1 MDFYYTEKIDIFYL
15 EMENLRTK
23 LPCFYDSMIL
33 EILRTRNITP
43 PSYKLFNLEVDTS
56 SIGFFGTK
64 GADDMKKLTIKQ
76 QRFADEYIISG
87 NASDAARKAGYSH
100 KYINS
105 NVQKLL
111 QNTAISDYIKN
122 RLKELEDEKLMD
134 LKEALERTTSIAR
147 RDVQK
152 GYSKTVDKLT
162 GEVVKE
168 VEYEFTPS
176 VEEAQKSLEHIIRC
190 NGGFVDKQEIT
201 LEPTIISGDD
211 KLED

>member
-1 MDFYYTEKIDIFYL
+1 
-15 EMENLRTK
+15 
-23 LPCFYDSMIL
+23 
-33 EILRTRNITP
+33 
-43 PSYKLFNLEVDTS
+43 
-56 SIGFFGTK
+56 
-64 GADDMKKLTIKQ
+64 MKKLTIKQ

-147 RDVQK
+147 REVQK

-162 GEVVKE
+162 GEVIKE

-190 NGGFVDKQEIT
+190 NGGFIDKQEIT

>member
-1 MDFYYTEKIDIFYL
+1 M
-15 EMENLRTK
+15 R
-23 LPCFYDSMIL
+23 
-33 EILRTRNITP
+33 
-43 PSYKLFNLEVDTS
+43 
-56 SIGFFGTK
+56 SIHQVSAFLVQK

-87 NASDAARKAGYSH
+87 NATQAAIKAGYSGN
-100 KYINS
+100 YANTNAS
-105 NVQKLL
+105 KLL
-111 QNTAISDYIKN
+111 QNTTISDYIKN

-147 RDVQK
+147 RDVQN

-162 GEVVKE
+162 GEVIKE

-190 NGGFVDKQEIT
+190 NGGFIDKQEIT

>member
-1 MDFYYTEKIDIFYL
+1 M
-15 EMENLRTK
+15 
-23 LPCFYDSMIL
+23 S
-33 EILRTRNITP
+33 
-43 PSYKLFNLEVDTS
+43 
-56 SIGFFGTK
+56 
-64 GADDMKKLTIKQ
+64 KKLTIKQ

-87 NASDAARKAGYSH
+87 NASDAARRAGYSP

-105 NVQKLL
+105 NVTKLL

-134 LKEALERTTSIAR
+134 LKEALERTTAIAR

-190 NGGFVDKQEIT
+190 NGGFIDKQEIT
-201 LEPTIISGDD
+201 LEPTIISGADN
-211 KLED
+211 LED

>member
-1 MDFYYTEKIDIFYL
+1 
-15 EMENLRTK
+15 
-23 LPCFYDSMIL
+23 
-33 EILRTRNITP
+33 
-43 PSYKLFNLEVDTS
+43 
-56 SIGFFGTK
+56 
-64 GADDMKKLTIKQ
+64 MKKLTIKQ

-87 NASDAARKAGYSH
+87 NATQSAINAGYSGN
-100 KYINS
+100 YANTNAS
-105 NVQKLL
+105 KLL
-111 QNTAISDYIKN
+111 QNTTISDYIKN
-122 RLKELEDEKLMD
+122 RLKELEGEKLMD

-190 NGGFVDKQEIT
+190 NGGFIDKQEIT

>member
-1 MDFYYTEKIDIFYL
+1 M
-15 EMENLRTK
+15 
-23 LPCFYDSMIL
+23 S
-33 EILRTRNITP
+33 
-43 PSYKLFNLEVDTS
+43 
-56 SIGFFGTK
+56 
-64 GADDMKKLTIKQ
+64 KKLTIKQ

-87 NASDAARKAGYSH
+87 NASDAARRAGYSP

-105 NVQKLL
+105 NVTKLL

-190 NGGFVDKQEIT
+190 NGGFIDKQEIT